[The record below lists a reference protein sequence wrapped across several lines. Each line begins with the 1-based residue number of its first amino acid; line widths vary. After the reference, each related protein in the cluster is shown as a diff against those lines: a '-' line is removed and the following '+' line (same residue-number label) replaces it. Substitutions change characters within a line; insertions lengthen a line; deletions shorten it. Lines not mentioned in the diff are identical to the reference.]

1 MTFYQNKKSFTHFQW
16 RIERNKAYLQH
27 IQEQKYVD
35 RFIQNVLTNASKW
48 RFEKKI
54 VLMISIF
61 DFNRDI
67 HYQEYINFR
76 WYQMIYDVQEKGY
89 KLDDSPIN

>member
-1 MTFYQNKKSFTHFQW
+1 MLQNGD
-16 RIERNKAYLQH
+16 L
-27 IQEQKYVD
+27 
-35 RFIQNVLTNASKW
+35 
-48 RFEKKI
+48 KKI